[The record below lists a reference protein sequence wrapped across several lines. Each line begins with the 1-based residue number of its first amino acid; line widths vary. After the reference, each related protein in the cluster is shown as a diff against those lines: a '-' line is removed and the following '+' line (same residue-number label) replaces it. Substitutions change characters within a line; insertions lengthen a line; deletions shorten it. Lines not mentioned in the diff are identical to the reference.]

1 MLGNIATPHH
11 IHCGRR
17 SIRAFQTAVDTAGPA
32 TKEVNGKT
40 LTVVLS
46 QAATGTGS
54 TDIRSRQASNPPC
67 KAAAS
72 ISSPDSCRA
81 TRALVASS
89 VQVQ

>member
-1 MLGNIATPHH
+1 MARQLRPPQQRPLNPKT
-11 IHCGRR
+11 IHL
-17 SIRAFQTAVDTAGPA
+17 VY
-32 TKEVNGKT
+32 
-40 LTVVLS
+40 L

-54 TDIRSRQASNPPC
+54 TGKRSRQASNPPC

-72 ISSPDSCRA
+72 ISSPHNCRA

>member
-1 MLGNIATPHH
+1 MARQLLPPQQRPLNPKT
-11 IHCGRR
+11 IHL
-17 SIRAFQTAVDTAGPA
+17 VYP
-32 TKEVNGKT
+32 
-40 LTVVLS
+40 

-54 TDIRSRQASNPPC
+54 TGKRSRQASNPPC

-72 ISSPDSCRA
+72 ISNSPSCHA